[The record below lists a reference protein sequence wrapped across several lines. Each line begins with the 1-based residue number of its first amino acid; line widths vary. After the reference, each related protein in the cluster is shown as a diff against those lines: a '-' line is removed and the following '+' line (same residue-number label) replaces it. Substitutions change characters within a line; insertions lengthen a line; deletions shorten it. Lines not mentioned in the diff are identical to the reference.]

1 MGTQEVNMSDL
12 GSTLFSPEVTF
23 YEAAGL
29 TLHFWHLLILFH
41 YYQLI
46 YQIFNYSIYI
56 KRMFSNTLWGKDG

>member
-29 TLHFWHLLILFH
+29 TLHFWDLLLVSH

-46 YQIFNYSIYI
+46 YQIFKILNLYQKNVLEHSVD
-56 KRMFSNTLWGKDG
+56 KDG